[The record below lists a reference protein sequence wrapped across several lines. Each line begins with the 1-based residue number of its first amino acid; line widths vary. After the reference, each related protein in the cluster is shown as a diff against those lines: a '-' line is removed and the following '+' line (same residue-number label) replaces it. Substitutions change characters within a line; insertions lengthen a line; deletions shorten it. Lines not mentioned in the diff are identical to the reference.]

1 MKPVKHAGLQII
13 RQLHEVIDHVS
24 DDDFTTPV
32 EVLGHSTIGQH
43 CRHIIEFFECLE
55 SGILSGTVNYDHRKR
70 SLDLETNRMITLSRL
85 CQTENFISGISS
97 NAEIKLESGFDQQ
110 QEAQTIIISNVM
122 RELAFTI
129 DHAIHHMALIKAGLR
144 YISPEKKINSDFGV
158 AFSTLRHQKTQ
169 APAAHQI

>member
-1 MKPVKHAGLQII
+1 MEPVKHAGTRII
-13 RQLHEVIDHVS
+13 RQLHEAIDHVS
-24 DDDFTTPV
+24 DVDFTTPV

-55 SGILSGTVNYDHRKR
+55 TGIPSGTVNYDHRKR
-70 SLDLETNRMITLSRL
+70 SLDLETSRPATLIRL
-85 CQTENFISGISS
+85 RQTENFISGISD
-97 NAEIKLESGFDQQ
+97 NVTIRLESGFDHQL
-110 QEAQTIIISNVM
+110 EEHTIIVSNVI

-144 YISPEKKINSDFGV
+144 YISPDKKINSDFGV

-169 APAAHQI
+169 ASANHQI